1 MNVRPVESK
10 ADMERFIR
18 FPMKLHR
25 DNPNFVPHL
34 LMERRD
40 FFNPKKNPFFEHAKV
55 TYFLCEEDRKI
66 VGRVAAIVNHAHNEF
81 HGDKV
86 GFFGFFDCEDN
97 RGAAHSLLSTA
108 ADWLKKQGMDAMR
121 GPANFSTNDEC
132 GLLVEGTDQPP
143 VFMMTW
149 NPAYYEG
156 LVESF
161 GLKKV
166 MDLYAYY
173 ADMTD
178 LPMEKLTKQAD
189 IILKKAGVTV
199 RKASLKHL
207 EREIADAFQIY
218 NKAWEK
224 NWGFI
229 PMTEAE
235 FTHAAK
241 DMKMILDEDYLFFA
255 EKDGKAVGFSLTLPD
270 LNRILI
276 KMNGRLFPTGIFKL
290 LFGKKHIDTVRV
302 ITMGLL
308 PEYRRQGIDLLL
320 YFRTIE
326 EAFRKGVKGGEMSW
340 ILENNLVMNHIAE
353 KVGGRRYKTYRFYE
367 KPL

>member
-1 MNVRPVESK
+1 MKVRPVVTK

-18 FPMKLHR
+18 LPMKLHSK
-25 DNPNFVPHL
+25 NPNFVPHL

-55 TYFLCEEDRKI
+55 AYFLCEDGRKLM
-66 VGRVAAIVNHAHNEF
+66 GRVAAIINQAHNEF
-81 HGDKV
+81 HGDNI
-86 GFFGFFDCEDN
+86 GFFGFFDCVDN
-97 RGAAHSLLSTA
+97 RDVAHALLSTA
-108 ADWLKKQGMDAMR
+108 ENWLKEQGMGAMR

-132 GLLVEGTDQPP
+132 GLLVEGVDQPP
-143 VFMMTW
+143 VVMMTW
-149 NPAYYEG
+149 NPAYYEE
-156 LVESF
+156 LISSF
-161 GLKKV
+161 GLEKV

-173 ADMTD
+173 GDMKKLPMDKLTRQADM
-178 LPMEKLTKQAD
+178 
-189 IILKKAGVTV
+189 ILKRSGVTV
-199 RKASLKHL
+199 RKASLKNL

-235 FTHAAK
+235 FTHTAK
-241 DMKMILDEDYLFFA
+241 DLKMILDEDYLFFA
-255 EKDGKAVGFSLTLPD
+255 EKEGKAVGFSLTLPD

-276 KMNGRLFPTGIFKL
+276 KMKGRLFPTGIFRL
-290 LFGKKHIDTVRV
+290 LFGLKHIDTVRV
-302 ITMGLL
+302 ITMGVL

-320 YFRTIE
+320 YFRTIQ
-326 EAFRKGVKGGEMSW
+326 EAFRKGVIGGEMSW
-340 ILENNLVMNHIAE
+340 ILEDNLVMNHIAE
-353 KVGGRRYKTYRFYE
+353 KVGGYRYKTYRFYE